1 MIRKMCGWM
10 CLSGRKELNRGGG
23 GGKVV
28 TLTNLTASWVS
39 GLLRFTSLCIGG
51 LVFTEREGPANGRY
65 FCGVDCSDYMHFWKL
80 V

>member
-10 CLSGRKELNRGGG
+10 CLSGRKELNLGGG
-23 GGKVV
+23 GV

-39 GLLRFTSLCIGG
+39 GLLRLTSLCISG
-51 LVFTEREGPANGRY
+51 LVFTEREGPAKGRY
-65 FCGVDCSDYMHFWKL
+65 FCGVDSSDYMHFWKL

>member
-23 GGKVV
+23 GQGV

-39 GLLRFTSLCIGG
+39 GLLRFTSLYISG

-65 FCGVDCSDYMHFWKL
+65 FCGVDSSDYMHFWKL

>member
-23 GGKVV
+23 QGV

-39 GLLRFTSLCIGG
+39 GLLRFTSLCISG

-65 FCGVDCSDYMHFWKL
+65 FCGVDSSDYMHFWKL

>member
-1 MIRKMCGWM
+1 MG
-10 CLSGRKELNRGGG
+10 GGG
-23 GGKVV
+23 GGKGV

-39 GLLRFTSLCIGG
+39 GLLRFTSLCISG

-65 FCGVDCSDYMHFWKL
+65 FCGVDSSDYMHFWKL

>member
-23 GGKVV
+23 GGKGV

-39 GLLRFTSLCIGG
+39 GLLRFTSLFIGG

>member
-23 GGKVV
+23 GGKGV